1 MDAIE
6 GTSYWAGAYME
17 WLDASEQQRLDGFRE
32 AMQEIAARTDVDC
45 ARIAEELWQAGRLL
59 QDEREA
65 LESVASELQ
74 ALEGRIVALRE
85 SALSA
90 RAA

>member
-6 GTSYWAGAYME
+6 GTSYWTGAYLE
-17 WLDASEQQRLDGFRE
+17 WLDADEQQRLDGFRE
-32 AMQEIAARTDVDC
+32 ALD
-45 ARIAEELWQAGRLL
+45 
-59 QDEREA
+59 
-65 LESVASELQ
+65 SVASELHV
-74 ALEGRIVALRE
+74 LESRIVALRE